1 MNEWKEVKLGDEIEV
16 TDYVANGSFAKLKQ
30 NVKYSNVESYA
41 VLLRLVDFHNKWKG
55 NFIYVDK
62 NSYEFLKKTKV
73 YPNDVII
80 SNVGVNVGTVFKAPN
95 LNKPMTLGPNSILLK
110 CSNNITKKY
119 IYYYFLSPVGQ
130 NKISSIV
137 TGSAQP
143 KFNKTDFRNIKIKLP
158 PLPIQKKIADI
169 LSVIDEKIETLQNIN
184 ETLEEMAKAIFKSWF
199 VDFDIVKVKANG
211 KSDSEIAKE
220 FGISE
225 EVVKLFPSEF
235 EISEIGKI
243 PKGWEVVYLKD
254 EFKFE
259 RGVEPGSKW
268 YIENPTKSEIQK
280 KHLVPFY
287 RVKDLDITANIY
299 IPIEVSKNKISK
311 FGDVLVSFDGTIG
324 RVNAFLEGAYSSGIR
339 KINATNYSNAF
350 IYFLMKS
357 DYIQDLIRKYATGT
371 TILHAGKSIN
381 YLYLIKSDKIVKEY
395 EKIIIPIFKTILSN
409 TQQIQTLQELRDTL
423 LPKLI
428 NGEIEVDE
436 LDIKGFE

>member
-1 MNEWKEVKLGDEIEV
+1 MNEWKEVRLGDVCE
-16 TDYVANGSFAKLKQ
+16 
-30 NVKYSNVESYA
+30 NVSRRFNFK
-41 VLLRLVDFHNKWKG
+41 NKSKVIFINTGDILNG
-55 NFIYVDK
+55 NFLHFDYSDKETLPGQAKKAIVKDDILFSEIRPKNKRFAYINFDNTSNFVVSTKFMVLKSNKKLIYPK
-62 NSYEFLKKTKV
+62 YLYLLITSSEYLNIFQKIAESRSGTFPQITFTS
-73 YPNDVII
+73 I
-80 SNVGVNVGTVFKAPN
+80 SNV
-95 LNKPMTLGPNSILLK
+95 
-110 CSNNITKKY
+110 
-119 IYYYFLSPVGQ
+119 
-130 NKISSIV
+130 
-137 TGSAQP
+137 
-143 KFNKTDFRNIKIKLP
+143 KIKLP

-199 VDFDIVKVKANG
+199 VDFEIVKAKANG

-225 EVVKLFPSEF
+225 EIVKLFPSEF
-235 EISEIGKI
+235 VDSEIGKI

-268 YIENPTKSEIQK
+268 YIENPTNFEIQK

-287 RVKDLDITANIY
+287 RVKDLDTTANIY

-339 KINATNYSNAF
+339 KINASKYSNAF
-350 IYFLMKS
+350 VYFLMKS

-371 TILHAGKSIN
+371 TILHASKSIN
-381 YLYLIKSDKIVKEY
+381 YLYLIKNDEIIKEY
-395 EKIIIPIFKTILSN
+395 EKVIIPIFKTILSN

-428 NGEIEVDE
+428 NGEIEVDK
-436 LDIKGFE
+436 LNIKGIEDVFN